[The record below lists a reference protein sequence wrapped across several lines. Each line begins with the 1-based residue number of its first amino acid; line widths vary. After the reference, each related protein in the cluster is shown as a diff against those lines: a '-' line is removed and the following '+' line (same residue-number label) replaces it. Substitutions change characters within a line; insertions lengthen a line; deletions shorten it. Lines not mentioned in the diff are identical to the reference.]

1 MKIGIIC
8 RFRTIKI
15 AVFCNFYKLR
25 TFQQRIRYLL
35 LPFTMNPI
43 FLLVCLDFNQKIQN
57 MRALLNYTVSIV
69 ISMCIYART
78 CNLIWISSCND
89 PWTHSAACRF
99 NEQKIKHTMVCMPVI
114 LKFPHAIVC
123 LVHDKIFQIVDVEGI
138 VIFFK
143 LNIKQVTSHVWFC

>member
-1 MKIGIIC
+1 
-8 RFRTIKI
+8 
-15 AVFCNFYKLR
+15 
-25 TFQQRIRYLL
+25 
-35 LPFTMNPI
+35 MNPI

-89 PWTHSAACRF
+89 PWTHSAACRVDEWG
-99 NEQKIKHTMVCMPVI
+99 NKHAVVCISVI

-123 LVHDKIFQIVDVEGI
+123 LVPDKIFQIVDVEGI
-138 VIFFK
+138 VIF
-143 LNIKQVTSHVWFC
+143 LN